1 MLISYCHGKISL
13 MISTYM
19 LSTYLMST
27 TILSTESLVQ
37 ETHAHPSSTHRN
49 SCCCLLSTEL
59 LSTYLMSTTIISTD
73 LLSTKLLSIHL
84 HTHRNSFST
93 SLQSMQLPLT
103 HVVVCYPQSCCQRIS
118 CPRLS
123 YPPIS
128 CPRNSCP
135 SIFIH
140 IETHLL
146 PVSNPCNSPSPISHP
161 PNTHSQDH
169 KTSPNTSKLIFYQSP
184 ICCEKP
190 LRKAVV
196 FSVLCKIIKKK
207 LQFLF

>member
-1 MLISYCHGKISL
+1 M
-13 MISTYM
+13 
-19 LSTYLMST
+19 
-27 TILSTESLVQ
+27 
-37 ETHAHPSSTHRN
+37 A
-49 SCCCLLSTEL
+49 
-59 LSTYLMSTTIISTD
+59 TYLMSTTIISTA

-84 HTHRNSFST
+84 HTHQNSSST

-103 HVVVCYPQSCCQRIS
+103 HVVVCYPQSCCPRIS
-118 CPRLS
+118 CLRLS

-128 CPRNSCP
+128 CPQNSSP

-161 PNTHSQDH
+161 PNAHPQDH

-184 ICCEKP
+184 ICCEKLP
-190 LRKAVV
+190 ALGKAEV
-196 FSVLCKIIKKK
+196 FSILCKIIKNKDCDFCFRQIRK
-207 LQFLF
+207 IGLM

>member
-1 MLISYCHGKISL
+1 
-13 MISTYM
+13 MISTDL

-37 ETHAHPSSTHRN
+37 ETYVHPSSTHRN

-59 LSTYLMSTTIISTD
+59 LSTYLMST
-73 LLSTKLLSIHL
+73 
-84 HTHRNSFST
+84 
-93 SLQSMQLPLT
+93 
-103 HVVVCYPQSCCQRIS
+103 
-118 CPRLS
+118 
-123 YPPIS
+123 PIS

-161 PNTHSQDH
+161 PNAHPQDH

-184 ICCEKP
+184 ICCEKLP
-190 LRKAVV
+190 ALGKAEV
-196 FSVLCKIIKKK
+196 FSIICKIIKKK
-207 LQFLF
+207 DFEFCFRQIRKIGLM